1 MSQRNQSPAAKT
13 NKPISKGNL
22 VWKRVNKLAH
32 RLGSK
37 GVPDSIVTIV
47 DHLPNLTPQALRQV
61 QFRPALGL
69 REMSALAKLQCIEV
83 LELNMKYQKMIRLQ
97 RK

>member
-1 MSQRNQSPAAKT
+1 MSQRSHSPAAKT

-37 GVPDSIVTIV
+37 GVPEPIVRVV
-47 DHLPNLTPQALRQV
+47 DQIPDFTPHTLRAV
-61 QFRPALGL
+61 NFCPAASL
-69 REMSALAKLQCIEV
+69 REMSALAKLQCI
-83 LELNMKYQKMIRLQ
+83 
-97 RK
+97 